1 MSMQVAART
10 LARPIR
16 LLSLKPTVQRLS
28 TISNVATSNIGLS
41 QLGHSTVL
49 NRFSKQRT
57 LTSIIYQYRIAKS
70 GFHTTTKACTAT
82 SDVAQVIDTIIAE
95 DTPKN
100 FEDIK
105 HINPLTQQ
113 ALDKVF
119 KYKEMSKVQEAV
131 LNRLPLEKDIF
142 VKAKTGTGKTLA
154 FLIPALES
162 SYGNQS
168 FRDIKKSVGTSIL
181 IVSPTRELAQ
191 QIAEEAR
198 KLTKFYPLKVHCLV
212 GGESKRQQMRNLD
225 RDRADIVVG
234 TPGRLIDMLRSVR
247 HFKRSCESIQTLIL
261 DEADQ
266 LLDMGF
272 KDEIQ
277 DILREIPE
285 NRQTLLFSATLT
297 PQIRQNIVQF
307 ALSEDHDLLDTV
319 DPNEINTN
327 LQVKQD
333 YYVAPFADQAAVISK
348 IIANRDSAL
357 GGKTMI
363 FLPTTRMTEMY
374 AEVFRQ
380 LLGPKRA
387 KDIYELHSKKSQSKR
402 NKISE
407 LFRTARPGSV
417 LFTSDV
423 SARGVDYPGV
433 KLVIQV
439 GVPSTRE
446 QYIHRLGRT
455 GRAGKDGEGVIIL
468 APFEE
473 PFVRNEVSDLPLVKQ
488 DAKNM
493 LADADDAREIIHEAA
508 GRLPQTFISDAYM
521 SFLGYYSSR
530 MPLLNQPRSET
541 LVHGDHFIRGFGVT
555 EVPSLSPNLLAKMGL
570 SSKSRDS
577 DRYRGSRSRSRSDSY
592 NKPRRAFSD
601 RDDDRSRRPRFDRD
615 EDRPRRQRF
624 DSDEDRPKRPRYDD
638 DRSSFSR
645 RSERDDSHDFRRPS
659 NRADNDFPR
668 RRPRTGD
675 DEADDDFFRKNR
687 AASRPNDDRRTRGKQ
702 FYRD

>member
-1 MSMQVAART
+1 MQVAARA
-10 LARPIR
+10 LARPSR
-16 LLSLKPTVQRLS
+16 LLALKTTVQRFS
-28 TISNVATSNIGLS
+28 TTSHLATSLNGVS
-41 QLGHSTVL
+41 RLGHSSVL
-49 NRFSKQRT
+49 STFGKQRT
-57 LTSIIYQYRIAKS
+57 LTSAIYQYRAAKS
-70 GFHTTTKACTAT
+70 AFHTSVKAATAT
-82 SDVAQVIDTIIAE
+82 ADVAEVIDTAIAQ

-100 FEDIK
+100 FDDIK

-119 KYKEMSKVQEAV
+119 KYKAMSKVQEAV
-131 LNRLPLEKDIF
+131 LERLPLERDMF

-162 SYGNQS
+162 SYGGQD
-168 FRDIKKSVGTSIL
+168 FKEIKKSVGTSIL

-212 GGESKRQQMRNLD
+212 GGEPKRQQMRSLD

-247 HFKRSCESIQTLIL
+247 HFKRSCESVQTLIL

-285 NRQTLLFSATLT
+285 KRQTLLFSATLT

-307 ALSEDHDLLDTV
+307 ALSEDHEVLDTV

-333 YYVAPFADQAAVISK
+333 YYVAPFADQAAVISNL
-348 IIANRDSAL
+348 IANRDAAL
-357 GGKTMI
+357 EGKTMI

-374 AEVFRQ
+374 AEVFRE

-387 KDIYELHSKKSQSKR
+387 KDIYELHSKKTQSKR
-402 NKISE
+402 NRISE
-407 LFRTARPGSV
+407 LFRSARPGSV

-439 GVPSTRE
+439 GVPSSRE

-455 GRAGKDGEGVIIL
+455 GRAGKEGEGIIIL

-473 PFVRNEVSDLPLVKQ
+473 AFVRNEVADLPLVKQ
-488 DAKNM
+488 DSKTM

-508 GRLPQTFISDAYM
+508 AKLPESFINDAYM

-577 DRYRGSRSRSRSDSY
+577 DRNRGSRSRPRSDSFDR
-592 NKPRRAFSD
+592 PRRSFSD
-601 RDDDRSRRPRFDRD
+601 RDGDRPRRPRFDRD
-615 EDRPRRQRF
+615 EERPRRPRNDRDDDRPRRPRF
-624 DSDEDRPKRPRYDD
+624 DGDSDRS
-638 DRSSFSR
+638 SSFSR
-645 RSERDDSHDFRRPS
+645 RPKRDDDQGFQRSSSRTGD
-659 NRADNDFPR
+659 DFPR
-668 RRPRTGD
+668 RRPRSD
-675 DEADDDFFRKNR
+675 DQGDDDFFRKNR
-687 AASRPNDDRRTRGKQ
+687 APGRSNSDRRPPRKE
-702 FYRD
+702 FSRE